1 MCEWAMRMVRKWS
14 YVISLF
20 YVRCKKWHKFPKI
33 FVDKTSD
40 LKLDKYYARENSSA
54 DLNENYLESYE
65 RRNQSFEYRTFNH
78 IVLASFGISFSKT
91 KLSIKTVK

>member
-1 MCEWAMRMVRKWS
+1 M
-14 YVISLF
+14 
-20 YVRCKKWHKFPKI
+20 
-33 FVDKTSD
+33 DT
-40 LKLDKYYARENSSA
+40 YYTRASENSSA

-78 IVLASFGISFSKT
+78 FVLASFGIWKISKT